1 MAEYES
7 DLSQLVYELNRS
19 VPGAKV
25 ESKAPIDRGS
35 QQASSL
41 DAYLSQAAERK
52 ASDILLVAGSGAT
65 LRVNGLLTPAT
76 GKSLSAEDLRHLLL
90 PLLTIDQAKELET
103 RRVLDLCFV
112 RNPLGR
118 FRANIHYQRGT
129 LAASIRLLPAQ
140 IPTLESLNLPP
151 VLGSLVERRQGL
163 ILLTGPTGCG
173 KTSTM
178 AALIQLIN
186 TRRREHIITIEDPV
200 EYHHPNRNALVE
212 QIEVGH
218 DTLSFSQAVRSVLRQ
233 NPDVILIGEMRDA
246 ETMTA
251 ALTAAET
258 GHLVLSSLH
267 TNDAAQTMSRL
278 LDSFPASNQGQI
290 RQQLSLALLAVIAQ
304 QLVPAIDTVGRY
316 PALEIMVATTAIRNL
331 IRTAQD
337 HQIRSQISTGS
348 ADGMMTMDQS
358 LAELARTRR
367 ISRETALAHCYHPDE
382 LRSLLN
388 RTPEPRLR
396 SGGNG

>member
-1 MAEYES
+1 MSEYEN

-19 VPGAKV
+19 VPAAKG
-25 ESKAPIDRGS
+25 GS
-35 QQASSL
+35 SAEGGLGEDKKSAL
-41 DAYLSQAAERK
+41 DPLLVQAAERK
-52 ASDILLVAGSGAT
+52 ASDIILVVGSGVT
-65 LRVNGLLTPAT
+65 LRVNGVLTPAT
-76 GKSLSAEDLRHLLL
+76 GKALAPEDLRRLLL
-90 PLLTIDQAKELET
+90 PLLTSEQTKELEAK
-103 RRVLDLCFV
+103 RVVDFSFM
-112 RNPLGR
+112 RGSLGR
-118 FRANIHYQRGT
+118 FRANIHFQRGT
-129 LAASIRLLPAQ
+129 LAASIRLLPGQ
-140 IPTLESLNLPP
+140 MPTLESLHLPAI
-151 VLGSLVERRQGL
+151 LGHLIERRQGL

-178 AALIQLIN
+178 AALINLIN

-200 EYHHPNRNALVE
+200 EYQHPNRNSIVE
-212 QIEVGH
+212 QIEVGY
-218 DTLSFSQAVRSVLRQ
+218 DTPGFSNAVRAVLRQ
-233 NPDVILIGEMRDA
+233 NPDVILIGEMRDT
-246 ETMTA
+246 ETMAA

-258 GHLVLSSLH
+258 GHLVFSSLH

-278 LDSFPASNQGQI
+278 LDSFPASNQAQI

-304 QLVPAIDTVGRY
+304 QLVPSIDQAGRY

-348 ADGMMTMDQS
+348 ADGMITMDQS
-358 LAELARTRR
+358 LAELVRLRR

-388 RTPEPRLR
+388 RTA
-396 SGGNG
+396 

>member
-1 MAEYES
+1 MSEYES

-19 VPGAKV
+19 VPAAKG
-25 ESKAPIDRGS
+25 GS
-35 QQASSL
+35 SDEAAVVADKKSAL
-41 DAYLSQAAERK
+41 EPVLAQAAERK
-52 ASDILLVAGSGAT
+52 ASDIILVVGSGVT
-65 LRVNGLLTPAT
+65 LRVNGVLTPAT
-76 GKSLSAEDLRHLLL
+76 GKALTSEDVRQLLL
-90 PLLTIDQAKELET
+90 PLLTSEQTKELEAK
-103 RRVLDLCFV
+103 RVVDFSFV
-112 RNPLGR
+112 RAGLGR

-129 LAASIRLLPAQ
+129 LAASIRLLPGQ
-140 IPTLESLNLPP
+140 MPTLESLHLPGI
-151 VLGSLVERRQGL
+151 LAQLIERRQGL

-178 AALIQLIN
+178 AALINLIN

-200 EYHHPNRNALVE
+200 EYQHANRHSIVE
-212 QIEVGH
+212 QIEVGY
-218 DTLSFSQAVRSVLRQ
+218 DTPGFSNAVRAVLRQ
-233 NPDVILIGEMRDA
+233 NPDVILIGEMRDT
-246 ETMTA
+246 ETMAA

-258 GHLVLSSLH
+258 GHLVFSSLH

-278 LDSFPASNQGQI
+278 LDSFPASNQAQI

-304 QLVPAIDTVGRY
+304 QLVPSIDQAGRY

-331 IRTAQD
+331 VRTAQD

-348 ADGMMTMDQS
+348 ADGMITMDQS
-358 LAELARTRR
+358 LAELVRLRR

-388 RTPEPRLR
+388 RTV
-396 SGGNG
+396 

>member
-1 MAEYES
+1 MSEYEN

-19 VPGAKV
+19 VPAAKGGSSDGAGLGADKK
-25 ESKAPIDRGS
+25 SA
-35 QQASSL
+35 L
-41 DAYLSQAAERK
+41 DPLLAHAAERK
-52 ASDILLVAGSGAT
+52 ASDVILVVGSGVT

-76 GKSLSAEDLRHLLL
+76 GKALTSEDLRRLLL
-90 PLLTIDQAKELET
+90 PLLTSEQTKELEAK
-103 RRVLDLCFV
+103 RVVDFSFMRGSLV
-112 RNPLGR
+112 R

-129 LAASIRLLPAQ
+129 LAASIRLLPGQ
-140 IPTLESLNLPP
+140 MPTLESLHLPAI
-151 VLGSLVERRQGL
+151 LGHLIERRQGL

-178 AALIQLIN
+178 AALINLIN

-200 EYHHPNRNALVE
+200 EYQHPNRNSIVE
-212 QIEVGH
+212 QIEVGQ
-218 DTLSFSQAVRSVLRQ
+218 DTPGFSSAVRAVLRQ
-233 NPDVILIGEMRDA
+233 NPDVILIGEMRDT
-246 ETMTA
+246 ETMAA

-258 GHLVLSSLH
+258 GHLVFSSLH

-278 LDSFPASNQGQI
+278 LDSFPASNQAQI

-304 QLVPAIDTVGRY
+304 QLVPSIDQAGRY

-331 IRTAQD
+331 VRTAQD
-337 HQIRSQISTGS
+337 HQIRSQISTGN
-348 ADGMMTMDQS
+348 ADGMITMDQS
-358 LAELARTRR
+358 LAELVRLRR

-388 RTPEPRLR
+388 RTA
-396 SGGNG
+396 

>member
-1 MAEYES
+1 MSKYES
-7 DLSQLVYELNRS
+7 DLSQLVYELNQS
-19 VPGAKV
+19 VPGAKT
-25 ESKAPIDRGS
+25 ESTATIEAAAESR
-35 QQASSL
+35 SSL
-41 DAYLSQAAERK
+41 DATLAHAAERN
-52 ASDILLVAGSGAT
+52 ASDILLVAGSGIT
-65 LRVNGLLTPAT
+65 LRVNGVLTPAA
-76 GKSLSAEDLRHLLL
+76 GKTLSAEDIRRLLM
-90 PLLTIDQAKELET
+90 PLLTTDQAKELET
-103 RRVLDLCFV
+103 RRVLDFCFV
-112 RNPLGR
+112 RSSLGR

-140 IPTLESLNLPP
+140 VPTLESLHLPA
-151 VLGSLVERRQGL
+151 VLGSLIDRRQGL

-178 AALIQLIN
+178 AALIHLIN

-200 EYHHPNRNALVE
+200 EYQHPNRNSIVE
-212 QIEVGH
+212 QIEVGY
-218 DTLSFSQAVRSVLRQ
+218 DTPSFAQAVRAVLRQ

-246 ETMTA
+246 ETMAA

-278 LDSFPASNQGQI
+278 LDSFPASNQAQI

-304 QLVPAIDTVGRY
+304 QLVPAIGQVGRY

-348 ADGMMTMDQS
+348 ADGMTTMDQS

-388 RTPEPRLR
+388 RTP
-396 SGGNG
+396 